1 MIEFT
6 CECGKSYVVK
16 DESAGRRG
24 KCKECGA
31 PITVPTPAAKK
42 ALPTHGKP
50 RKPARVPTPAAQK
63 GAASRAGPSGSMP
76 WDGGP
81 EKKLSKLE
89 DRCGPSPIYLMV
101 AARSFFKGQGTAE
114 FREDMLRVR
123 GTLSPDPF
131 ETIVYWIVA
140 VVVGNFVVAVIPIRV
155 VIDWGPPIFNI
166 ACVGYLIYQLVTDRE
181 MKALFVRPEKVKS
194 VVCEG
199 PIVTIKCKVDLAPG
213 LNVIR
218 MFIAPRFRKAFFRD
232 FDKLFPNMLPESYR
246 AAAERVREAESP
258 EDTEY

>member
-1 MIEFT
+1 MIEFS

-42 ALPTHGKP
+42 STRPRGKP
-50 RKPARVPTPAAQK
+50 AKVPTPAAQK
-63 GAASRAGPSGSMP
+63 GAVPGAGPGGSMP
-76 WDGGP
+76 WDEGP

-89 DRCGPSPIYLMV
+89 KKCGSSPICLMV
-101 AARSFFKGQGTAE
+101 AARRFFKGEGTAE
-114 FREDMLRVR
+114 FREDQLRVR
-123 GTLSPDPF
+123 GVLGVEPF

-140 VVVGNFVVAVIPIRV
+140 VVVGNFVVAIIPIV
-155 VIDWGPPIFNI
+155 AVINWGPTIFNV
-166 ACVGYLIYQLVTDRE
+166 ACAGYLVYYFASGSE
-181 MKALFVRPEKVKS
+181 MKSLFVKPDKVKS
-194 VVCEG
+194 VECEG

-232 FDKLFPNMLPESYR
+232 FDKLFPEKLPESYR
-246 AAAERVREAESP
+246 AAVERIREAESP
-258 EDTEY
+258 ADTEY

>member
-1 MIEFT
+1 MIEFS

-42 ALPTHGKP
+42 STRPRGKP
-50 RKPARVPTPAAQK
+50 AKVPTPAAQK
-63 GAASRAGPSGSMP
+63 GAVPGAGPGGSMP
-76 WDGGP
+76 WDEGP

-89 DRCGPSPIYLMV
+89 DKCGPSPICLMV

-131 ETIVYWIVA
+131 ETIVYWLVA
-140 VVVGNFVVAVIPIRV
+140 VVVGNFIVAVIPIRA
-155 VIDWGPPIFNI
+155 VIDWGPYIFNI
-166 ACVGYLIYQLVTDRE
+166 ACVGYLIYQLVSDRE

-194 VVCEG
+194 VLCEG

-232 FDKLFPNMLPESYR
+232 FDKLFPEKLPESYR
-246 AAAERVREAESP
+246 AAVERIREAESP
-258 EDTEY
+258 ADTGY